1 MLHFNASKIKSLAIH
16 TVGNPSMDEPL
27 ILNQQLVELSE
38 NEHDIVLEML
48 MQGFSSHEKF
58 GSEEAELTPVY
69 QFCLAFLERE
79 YPNADFNLKS
89 QKIAEHLYGVMTH
102 PKTNPGHLFIAHVVD
117 TTIDGFN
124 RDAMVFIKSEIE
136 KTVIEL
142 KWNESDLAL
151 KYHSGII
158 PGQIEKGAMAYFN
171 SNDELEFLLIE
182 KSRAAINEW
191 YWSEYFLE
199 VKPVKNGYFK
209 TKQAI
214 EIAKGFIEQ
223 ELPEITELQRTEAAR
238 IKQQAEKYFRTK
250 DEFQIDGFSEALF
263 HNKDLQDGFKTYAN
277 EFEDSSITEDF
288 DISKEAAKKAK
299 TTFKEVI
306 KLDKN
311 FHIYIHGN
319 TDLIQQ
325 GYDDQKGMNYYKV
338 YFSNQN

>member
-1 MLHFNASKIKSLAIH
+1 MNYLNAKIKSLAIH

-27 ILNQQLVELSE
+27 ILNQKLVELSE
-38 NEHDIVLEML
+38 SEHDIVLEML
-48 MQGFSSHEKF
+48 LQGFNENEKF
-58 GSEEAELTPVY
+58 WTKLEEMTAVY
-69 QFCLAFLERE
+69 KFCERLI
-79 YPNADFNLKS
+79 PNVYKQDFNKDS
-89 QKIAEHLYGVMTH
+89 HRVAQELYDVMTH
-102 PKTNPGHLFIAHVVD
+102 PKINAGHLFIAHISEVIVN
-117 TTIDGFN
+117 GEFN
-124 RDAMVFIKSEIE
+124 EVMVLIKTEIE

-142 KWNESDLAL
+142 DWHESDLSL

-158 PGQIEKGAMAYFN
+158 PGQIEKGALIYIDAYGN
-171 SNDELEFLLIE
+171 QNYLLID
-182 KSRAAINEW
+182 KSINTSQDR
-191 YWSEYFLE
+191 YWIDSFLGLE
-199 VKPVKNGYFK
+199 PIKNGYFK

-250 DEFQIDGFSEALF
+250 DEFQIEEFSEALF
-263 HNKDLQDGFKTYAN
+263 HNKDLQEGFKTYAN

-319 TDLIQQ
+319 TELIQQ

-338 YFSNQN
+338 YFNNQL